1 MEEKPVQS
9 SQVET
14 GEVRSIEDDE
24 GQRVGRKLF
33 LDEVNQEA
41 LVVKDDI
48 EVKVVP
54 VSGSQPLIIR
64 YLGKF

>member
-1 MEEKPVQS
+1 MQS